1 MSINQ
6 LKGLIHLNLYQN
18 PLLAINLAYYKLIG
32 LWQMVVKVLQLGF
45 KVI

>member
-6 LKGLIHLNLYQN
+6 LKGLIHLNLHQN
-18 PLLAINLAYYKLIG
+18 PLVAINLPDYKLIG